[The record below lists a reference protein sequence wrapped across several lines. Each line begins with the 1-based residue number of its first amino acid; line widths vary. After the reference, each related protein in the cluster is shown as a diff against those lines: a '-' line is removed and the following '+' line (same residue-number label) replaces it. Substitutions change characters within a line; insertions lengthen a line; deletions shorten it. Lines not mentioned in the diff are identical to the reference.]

1 MRRSSYIASSGT
13 LGRTGWL
20 VLMAIGI
27 ALVFVLFSIKTRALE
42 ARAYVRKLEHKLEQ
56 EQAEVRMISAEIA
69 HLESPE
75 RLHKLAAQHLD
86 LQPVKAGKVL
96 TLEEAIAILE
106 KTQGKAK
113 SKAKSGRG
121 AK

>member
-1 MRRSSYIASSGT
+1 MSRSRDITHSGT
-13 LGRTGWL
+13 IGRTGWF

-27 ALVFVLFSIKTRALE
+27 GLVFVLFSIKTRALD
-42 ARAYVRKLEHKLEQ
+42 ARAYVKKLEHKLEQ

-75 RLHKLAAQHLD
+75 RLRKLADQHLD
-86 LQPVKAGKVL
+86 LRPVKAKQVL
-96 TLEEAIAILE
+96 SLEQVVSKL
-106 KTQGKAK
+106 KTQQDEKPSNG
-113 SKAKSGRG
+113 G